1 MFLQRSRALMSK
13 NGSDPT
19 EQAKK
24 KPLFRLGRVVATP
37 GAAEALEA
45 ADETAAQLLARHQY
59 GNWGDVPPEDAA
71 ANEAS
76 VKQGLRIISAYT
88 LSTGVTVWVI
98 TEANRSATTFLLP
111 EEY

>member
-1 MFLQRSRALMSK
+1 MSK
-13 NGSDPT
+13 NGSDPA

-24 KPLFRLGRVVATP
+24 RHLFPLGRVVATP
-37 GAAEALEA
+37 GAAEALEPA
-45 ADETAAQLLARHQY
+45 EETADKLQARHQT

-88 LSTGVTVWVI
+88 LSTGIVVWVI
-98 TEANRSATTFLLP
+98 TEADRSATTFLLP
-111 EEY
+111 DEY